1 MKKNDVF
8 RTKITAY
15 TSEGLGICRIN
26 DTVVFVPETAV
37 GDELNV
43 RITKIAS
50 NLAYGRKEA
59 LITPAQCR
67 IAIDCPS
74 FPRCGGCDF
83 RHISYEE
90 ELRFKKQRVADCL
103 QRITGI
109 GMEPEEIIGADNI
122 HHYRNKAQFPVQE
135 INGSPEMGFYRER
148 SHSIIPTERCLIQ
161 SKDCEAIIKALKNW
175 MVRYNVKAYDEVAHA
190 GIIRHLYTR
199 TSTKNGDTLVCIV
212 TYGNKLPHK
221 NELIECIT
229 SACPSVTGII
239 QCTNNTHGN
248 RILSDDYTLLWGKD
262 HIYDNIGNLS
272 FKISARS
279 FFQVNTEQAFKL
291 YSKAKEYAEL
301 SGGEDVIDLYCGT
314 GTIGLFMADKAKSLY
329 GMEIISQAIEDAKK
343 NALANGIK
351 NATFEVGDAGGFSAD
366 KLGVDPDNTVIF
378 VDPPRK
384 GLDEALI
391 TTIDQF
397 SPKRLVYIS
406 CDPAT
411 MARDVKLF
419 IEKGWKVDRCCTVD
433 MFPRTRH
440 VETVVL
446 LSQLKS
452 TDHIKVEIDLSGDDL
467 TPSEAKGTYDDIKRY
482 IYERYQVKVSSLYI
496 SQVKR
501 KLGLPVGECYN
512 KPKSE
517 EVRVPNCPEEKERM
531 IAEALRYFKMV

>member
-109 GMEPEEIIGADNI
+109 DMEPEEIIGADNI

-135 INGSPEMGFYRER
+135 INGTPEMGFYRER

-229 SACPSVTGII
+229 SACPSVKGII

-329 GMEIISQAIEDAKK
+329 GMEIIPQAIEDAKK
-343 NALANGIK
+343 NAIANGIK
-351 NATFEVGDAGGFSAD
+351 NATFEVGDAGCFSAD

-419 IEKGWKVDRCCTVD
+419 IEKGWTIDNCCAVD

-440 VETVVL
+440 VESVV
-446 LSQLKS
+446 
-452 TDHIKVEIDLSGDDL
+452 
-467 TPSEAKGTYDDIKRY
+467 
-482 IYERYQVKVSSLYI
+482 
-496 SQVKR
+496 
-501 KLGLPVGECYN
+501 KLH
-512 KPKSE
+512 
-517 EVRVPNCPEEKERM
+517 R
-531 IAEALRYFKMV
+531 I